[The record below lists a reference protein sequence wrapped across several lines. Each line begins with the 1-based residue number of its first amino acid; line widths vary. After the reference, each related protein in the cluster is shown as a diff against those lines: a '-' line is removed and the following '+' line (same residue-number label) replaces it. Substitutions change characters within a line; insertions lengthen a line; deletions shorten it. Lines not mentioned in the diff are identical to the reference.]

1 MRGGLK
7 TMWLLTHTIINP
19 SGMLIG
25 FQCLE
30 KTKHGERIIAV
41 GTNTIVKS
49 GFKNRQVYVANGM
62 IHESNGFRINSL
74 PMLVAFNGKLVPTKN
89 GIKLISRYLD
99 KDKVVRYGVEFEH
112 GYKMDLELKNILVYS
127 KWFRPINFI
136 VKFTAT
142 GKPFIAGK
150 PGQKLEDLPTVQL
163 SKDDETK
170 KAVDKLSSDSVND
183 SNKVNIVNN
192 NMDVLDFYSLIH
204 RLNGYIIYLP
214 TETYQAV
221 SKNTNDGDFKAYP
234 YGEIAQSFLQ
244 FNATK
249 LNVNAQFR
257 KGGAI
262 YTDMGGKRVPIYTYV
277 IRTKSL
283 ILDGENHVKK
293 LGIMVSADKEDE
305 FVNSIGKD
313 RLISKVTDP
322 EELST
327 FNRLVNTENNVIYI
341 VNISK
346 LPIMSSNKISK
357 YVPSINDIAE
367 ISKNFQI
374 AKLNKK
380 LIDYALRELT
390 DTSAS
395 ELSTNDDY
403 VYPTLEMIN
412 PKYYDM
418 LASLGINIH
427 TGAYTPVNSS
437 EETNQKPASTT
448 SQTAVVIEYN
458 NKNVPDNTAKV
469 LMKIATSG
477 ASNDKEKPFVSLI
490 ADTAEII
497 RKYKTGGLNVKD
509 YFTCLDS
516 AKKKYLKQE
525 SELAEKLWTCN
536 VALYLQGTKKKIFV
550 NNSSDWEFSKNLKN
564 GSLYICKSH
573 PELRM
578 KVQNVT
584 V

>member
-112 GYKMDLELKNILVYS
+112 GYKMDLELKNIMVYS

-192 NMDVLDFYSLIH
+192 NMDVLDFYNLIH

-357 YVPSINDIAE
+357 YVPSIDDIAE

-374 AKLNKK
+374 TKLNKK

-412 PKYYDM
+412 P
-418 LASLGINIH
+418 
-427 TGAYTPVNSS
+427 
-437 EETNQKPASTT
+437 
-448 SQTAVVIEYN
+448 
-458 NKNVPDNTAKV
+458 
-469 LMKIATSG
+469 
-477 ASNDKEKPFVSLI
+477 
-490 ADTAEII
+490 
-497 RKYKTGGLNVKD
+497 
-509 YFTCLDS
+509 
-516 AKKKYLKQE
+516 
-525 SELAEKLWTCN
+525 
-536 VALYLQGTKKKIFV
+536 
-550 NNSSDWEFSKNLKN
+550 
-564 GSLYICKSH
+564 
-573 PELRM
+573 
-578 KVQNVT
+578 
-584 V
+584 